1 MEQQHE
7 PEPVPEPDYRR
18 LPPRITADEMIETQ
32 PLVQAVQ
39 RAEAGNDT
47 EWEIRKAAG

>member
-1 MEQQHE
+1 MEQQ
-7 PEPVPEPDYRR
+7 PERKPRADFRR
-18 LPPRITADEMIETQ
+18 LPPRVTPDEMVPVQ

-47 EWEIRKAAG
+47 EWEIRSSAG

>member
-1 MEQQHE
+1 MEQPDE
-7 PEPVPEPDYRR
+7 PERDYRH
-18 LPPRITADEMIETQ
+18 LPPRVTPDEMVEVQ

-47 EWEIRKAAG
+47 EWEIRKGAG